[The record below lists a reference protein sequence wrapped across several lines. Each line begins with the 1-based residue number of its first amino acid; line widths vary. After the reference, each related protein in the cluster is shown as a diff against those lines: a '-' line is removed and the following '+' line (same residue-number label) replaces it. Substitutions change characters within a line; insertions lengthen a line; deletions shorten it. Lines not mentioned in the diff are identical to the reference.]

1 MAHATLG
8 AGVDVLV
15 GGEDLRFPHHAQQAA
30 MAEAASGVGPFAR
43 VQWHIGAVRQNGAK
57 MAKSTGNLTLV
68 SDLLQEHSGPALRV
82 LLLDRPA
89 QESWE
94 FRPELLADAHARL
107 DALFSAAGR
116 PGSSAAAEDAVTD
129 RLLDD
134 LDVHGA
140 LDIAVTEGGDVARSL
155 VRVLSLG

>member
-1 MAHATLG
+1 
-8 AGVDVLV
+8 
-15 GGEDLRFPHHAQQAA
+15 
-30 MAEAASGVGPFAR
+30 
-43 VQWHIGAVRQNGAK
+43 
-57 MAKSTGNLTLV
+57 
-68 SDLLQEHSGPALRV
+68 V

-89 QESWE
+89 RESWE
-94 FRPELLADAHARL
+94 FRPELLAEAGARL

-134 LDVHGA
+134 LDVSGA

-155 VRVLSLG
+155 IRVLSLG